1 MDPYQDRQVE
11 MSPKKEFK
19 YIFLKICPWKI
30 AKKKLT
36 QNFILY
42 LAADFRTKCK
52 FMPESFQMD
61 T

>member
-11 MSPKKEFK
+11 MSPIKIYSSK
-19 YIFLKICPWKI
+19 YVLEKLQK
-30 AKKKLT
+30 KKKLT

>member
-19 YIFLKICPWKI
+19 KYILENMSLENC
-30 AKKKLT
+30 KKKLT